1 MRYIVTGSS
10 DIGISKKVNQ
20 DAVSVKVADTFYGE
34 VVLAVL
40 CDGMGGYEQGE
51 VASASVIQAFN
62 RWFLDVFLQ
71 SMEYMDEMRIFS
83 DMGNIVSNIN
93 NRIYQ
98 YGLGEGIVIG
108 TTLTALL
115 IFMDKYYIVNVGD
128 SRAYELGESICRITR
143 DHSFVEEEI
152 LKGRMTREEARLDK
166 RKNRLT
172 RCIGCTPQ
180 VKPDFYS
187 GITRTNA
194 IYMLCSDG
202 VRNKVD
208 DNELFYF
215 LHPSCLT
222 DEDVMENNTR
232 YIYELN
238 KMRYENDNMSI
249 VLVRAVDTG
258 ETDILCNSGPVIKR
272 EIVQMESDK
281 YISAKE

>member
-1 MRYIVTGSS
+1 MRYMVTGSS

-20 DAVSVKVADTFYGE
+20 DAISVKVADTFYGE

-51 VASASVIQAFN
+51 VASASVIQEFN

-71 SMEYMDEMRIFS
+71 SMEYMDEIRIFS

-115 IFMDKYYIVNVGD
+115 LFMGRYYIVNVGD
-128 SRAYELGESICRITR
+128 SRAYELGESICRLTR

-187 GITRTNA
+187 GAARTNA

-222 DEDVMENNTR
+222 DENVMENNTR

-238 KMRYENDNMSI
+238 KMRCENDNMSI
-249 VLVRAVDTG
+249 VLVRATDTG
-258 ETDILCNSGPVIKR
+258 KTDISCNSGPVVKR
-272 EIVQMESDK
+272 EIVYMESDK

>member
-1 MRYIVTGSS
+1 MKYIVTGSS

-20 DAVSVKVADTFYGE
+20 DAVCVKVAETFYGE

-51 VASASVIQAFN
+51 VASASVIQEFN
-62 RWFLDVFLQ
+62 RWFSDVFLK
-71 SMEYMDEMRIFS
+71 SMEYMNEVRIFS

-93 NRIYQ
+93 IRLYQ
-98 YGLGEGIVIG
+98 YGQKEGIMIG

-115 IFMDKYYIVNVGD
+115 IFMDRYYIVNVGD
-128 SRAYELGESICRITR
+128 SRAYELGESISRLTR

-152 LKGRMTREEARLDK
+152 LKGRMTRDEARYDK

-180 VKPDFYS
+180 VKPDFYT
-187 GITRTNA
+187 GITKANA

-222 DEDVMENNTR
+222 DEKIMDNNIR

-238 KMRYENDNMSI
+238 KMRCENDNMSI
-249 VLVRAVDTG
+249 VLIRACDTG
-258 ETDILCNSGPVIKR
+258 KTEVLANKKPAIIRN
-272 EIVQMESDK
+272 IVHVESRK
-281 YISAKE
+281 YLSVKG